1 MSSFTLEQL
10 FCYFVIQ
17 SGTHSADVV
26 EDRAEAFI
34 GTLAEKFRA
43 LPEEEFETLR
53 AAAIKKLEEKEKTI
67 SEKAS
72 KFNQASFEYEA
83 DFERDQ
89 KAIKALKEL
98 ARTEVLATLIN
109 TLDKDTRR
117 MRTVLGFA
125 KEHKAEREVT
135 PSFEDLDAWKKT
147 RVYQR

>member
-1 MSSFTLEQL
+1 MTSSGATVEENAKNR
-10 FCYFVIQ
+10 CRPT
-17 SGTHSADVV
+17 GTHQSITRV
-26 EDRAEAFI
+26 I
-34 GTLAEKFRA
+34 S
-43 LPEEEFETLR
+43 TLR

-98 ARTEVLATLIN
+98 ARTDVLATLKN